1 MRRKPERR
9 LSEHFSV
16 PMTME
21 MLEQLRKESDRT
33 QVPMTTLVRNAI
45 AQWLAALTTE
55 KAA

>member
-16 PMTME
+16 PMTLE

-33 QVPMTTLVRNAI
+33 QVPMTTLVRGAI
-45 AQWLAALTTE
+45 AQWLAGLTT
-55 KAA
+55 ANG